1 MSRYALVNPESSAA
15 MEVRDRLDTLGYQE
29 ADDHGA
35 SEILIVAVGRLEG
48 RQCVRQV
55 QMLRT
60 AGHQGVAAVLS
71 ARCETDDWSALLAF
85 VPTMVSCSA
94 ARPELS
100 ARLADAG
107 DATQRMELART
118 GQRRLS
124 LLRASL
130 EEVSMIDM
138 RTGMYN
144 RRFLLTRLREALSAT
159 RRYGR
164 PLTLCVFRIH
174 DYDALVRTLGD
185 DRVGRVIEALSDKL
199 AASLRSADVQAWIG
213 TDEFALL
220 LPETP
225 EDGARR
231 VVNRV
236 IEQAIEIGQEHG
248 IEFSVHG
255 NFSVPTDADN
265 SAEEFLERLRKQL
278 HEEP

>member
-255 NFSVPTDADN
+255 NFSIPTDADN